1 MKVNI
6 YDVAKE
12 SGLSVVTVSRVLNN
26 APSVRE
32 SNRSKVL
39 KAVEELGYRP
49 NASARSLAKGRT
61 GVIGLT
67 LTTLHDA
74 FLDAVV
80 KEVADRL
87 AEQGYFLA
95 LSVTPSYEA
104 SHRSLFRQDR
114 VDGVILLSPVEE
126 DAYVRELKQNG
137 IPFVMIDNQHRNPD
151 VASVLV
157 DNFQGGYA
165 ATKHL
170 IELGH
175 RDIAHIRGAE
185 PFLSSSERERGFE
198 TAMRDARLTPY
209 RVEQGSFDIESG
221 YEIASRWIETGK
233 LPTAVFAA
241 DDYMALGVIDACKN
255 AGVKV
260 PDELSVVGFDDQL
273 LASQLRPQLTTV
285 RQPARELGGIG
296 TEIVLG
302 LIDGS
307 AQGRETI
314 VLQPELIVRASTAPP
329 DGAGPRTGTDDR
341 GGIDG

>member
-1 MKVNI
+1 MEVNRRMKVNI
-6 YDVAKE
+6 YDVARK

-26 APSVRE
+26 AASVRE
-32 SNRSKVL
+32 GNRDKVL
-39 KAVEELGYRP
+39 RAMEELGYRP

-104 SHRSLFRQDR
+104 SHRSLFQHDR

-126 DAYVRELKQNG
+126 DAYVKELKQNR
-137 IPFVMIDNQHRNPD
+137 IPFVMLDNQHPNPS

-157 DNFQGGYA
+157 DNFKGGYEA
-165 ATKHL
+165 AKHL
-170 IELGH
+170 IDLGH

-185 PFLSSSERERGFE
+185 PFLSSRERERGFE
-198 TAMRDARLTPY
+198 AAMREAGLTPY
-209 RVEQGSFDIESG
+209 RVERGNFDIESG
-221 YEIASRWIETGK
+221 YEIASRWIETGR
-233 LPTAVFAA
+233 LPTAVFAG
-241 DDYMALGVIDACKN
+241 DDYMAIGVMDACKN

-260 PDELSVVGFDDQL
+260 PSELSVVGFDDQL
-273 LASQLRPQLTTV
+273 LASQLRPLLTTV
-285 RQPARELGGIG
+285 RQPARALGRNGV
-296 TEIVLG
+296 EILLS
-302 LIDGS
+302 LIDG
-307 AQGRETI
+307 AARGDEKV
-314 VLQPELIVRASTAPP
+314 VLQPELVIRASTAPP
-329 DGAGPRTGTDDR
+329 TGRTGT
-341 GGIDG
+341 INVT

>member
-1 MKVNI
+1 MGVRRTVKVNI
-6 YDVAKE
+6 YDVARK

-32 SNRSKVL
+32 GNRDRVL
-39 KAVEELGYRP
+39 RAMEELGYRP

-95 LSVTPSYEA
+95 LSVTPGYEA
-104 SHRSLFRQDR
+104 SHRSLFQHDR

-126 DAYVRELKQNG
+126 DAYVRELKQKG
-137 IPFVMIDNQHRNPD
+137 IPFVMIDNQHRNPE

-170 IELGH
+170 IDLGH
-175 RDIAHIRGAE
+175 RDIAHIRGAGE
-185 PFLSSSERERGFE
+185 FLSSLERERGFE
-198 TAMRDARLTPY
+198 TAMREAGLTPY

-241 DDYMALGVIDACKN
+241 DDYMAIGVMDACKN
-255 AGVKV
+255 AGLKV
-260 PDELSVVGFDDQL
+260 PAELSVIGFDDQL
-273 LASQLRPQLTTV
+273 LASQLRPLLTTV
-285 RQPARELGGIG
+285 RQPARELGRIG
-296 TEIVLG
+296 SEMVLG
-302 LIDGS
+302 LIEGS
-307 AQGRETI
+307 AKGGETV
-314 VLQPELIVRASTAPP
+314 VLQPELVIRASTVPP
-329 DGAGPRTGTDDR
+329 KGS
-341 GGIDG
+341 